1 MPVTIKPSTHGA
13 NPLRDIK
20 YANSATQILREADYA
35 YRSVEEWGVVTS
47 SFRPTGDK
55 SSPRPDG
62 EGVFASSN
70 GLVMAAAAAYAQ
82 HHYLVI
88 RPEDV
93 WHAITTQLQFYI
105 NGHAAEL
112 RHLFVSHQGKQELK
126 IEVVDPYDVP
136 LIAKHFETHLEEKVL
151 DPSLPKWFLPDFS
164 TTTPDDITV
173 ASIVAM
179 GAYSNF
185 FRYFI
190 GVICGLPSVT
200 LLGERADYEKIL
212 QRLDRLCEF
221 GQEPSEFCGQLR
233 PILRRFVR
241 TFDFPEEKELK
252 EFWNNICTRH
262 HETMCGGSEYYSGWI
277 TAFCFWQPE
286 GQRTEYHDLVDRE
299 ARMLLDPVPAR
310 LMYDGVTY
318 NSVDIETVPSGFA
331 KVPVTI
337 LPISGPSFEAVFL
350 AGSVAVRCKSS
361 GEATTS
367 GHKDLDTV
375 QPQLGWFMYEQ
386 MKFPSEQEDK

>member
-105 NGHAAEL
+105 NGHAEEL

-136 LIAKHFETHLEEKVL
+136 LIAKYFETLLEEKVL

-185 FRYFI
+185 F
-190 GVICGLPSVT
+190 
-200 LLGERADYEKIL
+200 
-212 QRLDRLCEF
+212 
-221 GQEPSEFCGQLR
+221 
-233 PILRRFVR
+233 
-241 TFDFPEEKELK
+241 
-252 EFWNNICTRH
+252 
-262 HETMCGGSEYYSGWI
+262 
-277 TAFCFWQPE
+277 
-286 GQRTEYHDLVDRE
+286 
-299 ARMLLDPVPAR
+299 
-310 LMYDGVTY
+310 
-318 NSVDIETVPSGFA
+318 
-331 KVPVTI
+331 
-337 LPISGPSFEAVFL
+337 
-350 AGSVAVRCKSS
+350 
-361 GEATTS
+361 
-367 GHKDLDTV
+367 
-375 QPQLGWFMYEQ
+375 
-386 MKFPSEQEDK
+386 